1 MKEAVELSG
10 LGPRVDDKIKTYS
23 RGMRRKL
30 VVAALLREIALT
42 ASLQ

>member
-1 MKEAVELSG
+1 MKEAVELPG

-23 RGMRRKL
+23 KGMRRRL
-30 VVAALLREIALT
+30 VVAALIREIAQI

>member
-10 LGPRVDDKIKTYS
+10 LGPRIDDKIKTYS
-23 RGMRRKL
+23 KGMRRRP
-30 VVAALLREIALT
+30 VVAALLREIAQI